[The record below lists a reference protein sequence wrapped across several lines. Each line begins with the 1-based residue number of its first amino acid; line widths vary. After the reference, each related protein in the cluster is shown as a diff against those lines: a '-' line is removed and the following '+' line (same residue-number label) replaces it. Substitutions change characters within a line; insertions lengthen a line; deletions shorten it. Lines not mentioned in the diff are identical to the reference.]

1 MAFMQAPERR
11 APNVVLH
18 RPFHRSAAS
27 KYYSVLLGSSVCTL
41 LLFQTPDLLLTS
53 LCLLQ
58 IESLTPDMFLASY
71 FHGERRIRHSHGD
84 YVVPS
89 GSQVATVK
97 MSLLCVTK

>member
-1 MAFMQAPERR
+1 MDGIWDGIYAGPR
-11 APNVVLH
+11 AP

-27 KYYSVLLGSSVCTL
+27 KYYRVLGSSVCTL
-41 LLFQTPDLLLTS
+41 LQFQTPDLLLTS